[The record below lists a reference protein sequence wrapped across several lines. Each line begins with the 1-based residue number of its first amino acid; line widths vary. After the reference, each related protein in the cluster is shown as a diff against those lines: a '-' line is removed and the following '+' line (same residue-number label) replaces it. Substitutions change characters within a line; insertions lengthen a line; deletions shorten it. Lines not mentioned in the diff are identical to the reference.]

1 MSEKEGQAKNVC
13 VNVESNF
20 SIFIKTVVNYIIITA
35 LCLISIYTIFNMN
48 DKIRELKNPVLKKTL
63 IIIAISLFTGI
74 VGGLN
79 PVAYDSIVIG
89 VGLCLGF
96 MLFANMAGID
106 LNKFAPSV

>member
-1 MSEKEGQAKNVC
+1 MSEEQKQTENIC
-13 VNVESNF
+13 VSVESNF
-20 SIFIKTVVNYIIITA
+20 SIFMKTVVNYIIITA
-35 LCLISIYTIFNMN
+35 LCLVSIFTIFNIN
-48 DKIRELKNPVLKKTL
+48 NKIRELKNPVLKKTL

-106 LNKFAPSV
+106 LEKFYSGA